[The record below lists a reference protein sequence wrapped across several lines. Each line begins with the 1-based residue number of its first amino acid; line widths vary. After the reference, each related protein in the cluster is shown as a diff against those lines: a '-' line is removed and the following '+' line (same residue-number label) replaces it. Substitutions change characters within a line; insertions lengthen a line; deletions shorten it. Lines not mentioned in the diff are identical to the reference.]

1 MSALIATH
9 YMQVVD
15 YLRAVTAAEP
25 AVAKLAPPL
34 REAQIFARILQ
45 QLPIGKMQGESLAGD
60 YGMIFAGNDFRRKAE
75 KQPSAASLP
84 AATTTAPDPF
94 DKLNLN
100 FYCCTNFAGAHCT
113 ACYDLLMEIGLNG
126 IIAELE
132 AEKEQADPERQEYLV
147 AEIMTLRAVCAW
159 SERYAALGFDVCCRV
174 PAQSPRT
181 FHEAVQALWL
191 VHTVIGIA
199 EKNYSSLSLGR
210 IDQYLY
216 PFYRADRDR
225 GIAEEQL
232 AVTLTDLFL
241 KLNRYGDAAGAINLG
256 GVSYKGKDLFN
267 DLTRLIVKTATK
279 LQLPAP
285 LLAAHIHSGLHRD
298 DFNLLTV
305 PELFRIGQPS
315 FYGEYSCRK
324 ALIQRGVPKTEVHR
338 WSVNSCMGLMMPGE
352 EFSDMW
358 GIVFTFQLPLEL
370 ALNRGCPFQGTLP
383 FQLQTVCPERYDGTA
398 AIIRTTLDYA
408 EELIVKLIARHRQ
421 SNEQQGRSNPDP
433 YLSALLRGG
442 TPGRD
447 RMLGGPRYHTV
458 NVNIFALV
466 NTADALTA
474 IEQAVFRNRRQTLS
488 ELIAAAQNNFAGQ
501 EILLRELLSY
511 PKYGNGDP
519 TANGM
524 ARELAQ
530 SFAAIICRHSG
541 RGLIYMPSFHTLHNH
556 VRAGSKWGGGLDGRL
571 AGEPFAKNVGPTQ
584 GRNKNGITGVL
595 NSAAAIEQE
604 FFYGGQALDLY
615 IEASLLD
622 NPSGRCNLQDAL
634 QTYFKL
640 GGLQIQVNG
649 VSIEDL
655 KKAMAEPEKYAD
667 LTVRIGGFSMRF
679 VNLAQDDQRQMIKR
693 FEHHT

>member
-1 MSALIATH
+1 MRALVSTNYTQA
-9 YMQVVD
+9 VD

-25 AVAKLAPPL
+25 AVAKLSPPL
-34 REAQIFARILQ
+34 REARIFAQILH
-45 QLPIGKMQGESLAGD
+45 QLPIGKIQGEILAGD
-60 YGMIFAGNDFRRKAE
+60 YGMIFADNDFRRKAE
-75 KQPSAASLP
+75 KQPSVASLP
-84 AATTTAPDPF
+84 TTATTTPDPF
-94 DKLNLN
+94 DELNLN
-100 FYCCTNFAGAHCT
+100 FNCRTTIDPAHST
-113 ACYDLLMEIGLNG
+113 ACYDLLVEQGLTG
-126 IIAELE
+126 MIAELE
-132 AEKEQADPERQEYLV
+132 AEKEQADPERQEYLA

-159 SERYAALGFDVCCRV
+159 SERYAALGFDVCRRV

-181 FHEAVQALWL
+181 FQEAVQAIWL
-191 VHTVIGIA
+191 VHTAIGIG
-199 EKNYSSLSLGR
+199 EKSYYSLSLGR

-216 PFYRADRDR
+216 PFYRADRDH

-232 AVTLTDLFL
+232 AATLTDLFL
-241 KLNRYGDAAGAINLG
+241 KLNRYGDASCAINLG
-256 GVSYKGKDLFN
+256 GVSHKGKDLFN
-267 DLTRLIVKTATK
+267 DLTRLIVKTATQ

-285 LLAAHIHSGLHRD
+285 LLAAHIHPGLSRD
-298 DFNLLTV
+298 DFDLLTV

-315 FYGEYSCRK
+315 FYGEYACRK
-324 ALIQRGVPKTEVHR
+324 ALIQRGVPEAEVHR

-370 ALNRGCPFQGTLP
+370 ALNRGRPFQSALP

-398 AIIRTTLDYA
+398 AIIRTMLAYA
-408 EELIVKLIARHRQ
+408 EELIVRLIVRHRQ
-421 SNEQQGRSNPDP
+421 INEQQGRSNPDP

-442 TPGRD
+442 TLGRD
-447 RMLGGPRYHTV
+447 RLLGGPRYHTV
-458 NVNIFALV
+458 NVDTFALV
-466 NTADALTA
+466 NAADALTA
-474 IEQAVFRNRRQTLS
+474 IEQAVFRNRRWTLS
-488 ELIAAAQNNFAGQ
+488 ELLAAAKNNFAGQ
-501 EILLRELLSY
+501 EILRRELLSY

-519 TANGM
+519 AADGM

-530 SFAAIICRHSG
+530 CFAAIIRRHSD
-541 RGLIYMPSFHTLHNH
+541 RDLIYMPSFHTLHAH
-556 VRAGSKWGGGLDGRL
+556 VHAGSKWGASLDGRL

-595 NSAAAIEQE
+595 NSAAAIGQE

-615 IEASLLD
+615 IEAGLLD
-622 NPSGRCNLQDAL
+622 NPSSRCKLQDAL

-640 GGLQIQVNG
+640 GGLQVQVNG

-667 LTVRIGGFSMRF
+667 LTVRIGGYSARF
-679 VNLAQDDQRQMIKR
+679 VDLAPDDQRQMIKR